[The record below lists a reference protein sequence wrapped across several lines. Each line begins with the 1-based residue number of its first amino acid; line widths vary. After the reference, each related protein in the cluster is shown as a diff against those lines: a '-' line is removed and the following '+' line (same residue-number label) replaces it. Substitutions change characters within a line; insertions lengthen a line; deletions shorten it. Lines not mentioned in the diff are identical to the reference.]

1 VSKIFE
7 CLICGEPDYT
17 PTCPRCFSSL
27 SFMLASIPEE
37 YVLLTL
43 SYAPPSTGGDGRS
56 SKAVHAPL
64 PLREDALNL
73 SGPASRQDPADG
85 ADQVGPMPVL
95 EVLAS
100 WVTVL
105 NEERHLTAVRRNVVD
120 LVDRLTKHLGW
131 IVKQAWV
138 GDFYREVQ
146 ETMKAIR
153 KITLTEPQMVLLKG
167 IFCPTCGRLGM
178 VRYYPDNY
186 AARCRFCPSVRL
198 DRADYDALVQ
208 GQARDAGDTG

>member
-1 VSKIFE
+1 
-7 CLICGEPDYT
+7 
-17 PTCPRCFSSL
+17 
-27 SFMLASIPEE
+27 MLAELPEE
-37 YVLLTL
+37 FVVL
-43 SYAPPSTGGDGRS
+43 SMNFQPSRTGGDGRS
-56 SKAVHAPL
+56 STAVHAPPPCRL
-64 PLREDALNL
+64 DALNL
-73 SGPASRQDPADG
+73 AGPGSRQDPADG
-85 ADQVGPMPVL
+85 TDQVGPMPVL

-105 NEERHLTAVRRNVVD
+105 NEERRLTGVRRNIVD
-120 LVDRLTKHLGW
+120 LVDRLTRHLGW
-131 IVKQAWV
+131 IIEQAWV
-138 GDFYREVQ
+138 SDFYREVE

-167 IFCPTCGRLGM
+167 VFCPTCGRLGM